1 MVLVLVIGLLGAI
14 VGVADT
20 AARRHAEAQVAGRMQ
35 TELQLTEAPQVRIG
49 GLLFLGQFLRQR
61 LDTVHVTADTATVDV
76 DGSGVELQGVDLWLY
91 DVSSDDWFDSATVGR
106 LEGSGRATWPSVTTL
121 VGQQITYSGPDD
133 QGRGRVAITQRLQFQ
148 GLDLPITLTGR
159 PTIDEETGK
168 LELVEPSV
176 AVSGVTLPADLVADL
191 VTSRL
196 QPIDLP
202 MPAGLKVT
210 AVTAE
215 PDGLAMTLRGADVT
229 L

>member
-1 MVLVLVIGLLGAI
+1 K
-14 VGVADT
+14 
-20 AARRHAEAQVAGRMQ
+20 
-35 TELQLTEAPQVRIG
+35 
-49 GLLFLGQFLRQR
+49 
-61 LDTVHVTADTATVDV
+61 
-76 DGSGVELQGVDLWLY
+76 
-91 DVSSDDWFDSATVGR
+91 
-106 LEGSGRATWPSVTTL
+106 
-121 VGQQITYSGPDD
+121 PDD
-133 QGRGRVAITQRLQFQ
+133 QGRGRVAITQRLQFK

-159 PTIDEETGK
+159 PAIDEQSGK

-210 AVTAE
+210 AVTAGS
-215 PDGLAMTLRGADVT
+215 DGLALTLRGADVT